1 MTKNPLP
8 TIRIVAALLLLVLS
22 GTWAQAQQQAQAA
35 GEPIELTQRSKTVVI
50 QPGRRI
56 SIHGPAGT
64 APIKGKLVT
73 MADSIVVRPDNI
85 RYQDRIKKVAVSD
98 VRGITRRRI
107 GWQVAA
113 MYCSVQGLYVL
124 GISMVAA
131 FTVGG
136 VVPTIAV
143 LFLLF
148 QSLYWIGLITLFFYL
163 GYRRHNLPPWQVFR
177 RGR

>member
-73 MADSIVVRPDNI
+73 MGDSIVVRPDNI

-107 GWQVAA
+107 GWQVAG
-113 MYCSVQGLYVL
+113 MYSSVQGLYVL

-163 GYRRHNLPPWQVFR
+163 GYRRHNLPPWQIFR